1 MSSSCSADST
11 HEIELLRCG
20 AEFFPA
26 LLSAIDHASCEVLL
40 ETYIFASDE
49 AAHHVLQSLIRA
61 AERGVSVY
69 LITDWVGTG
78 SERSRQLQKLYK
90 NTAVQH
96 RVFNRW
102 FLRGATRTHRKLCVV
117 DRSIAFV
124 GGINIMHD
132 LASTQEHACLESPRW
147 DLSVRIQGSIVAA
160 IHQEAQAQWR
170 RIGHMHPLERLWMFA
185 RRMRGTPLT
194 SSAPQRHGDAVF
206 LASDHLH
213 HRMAIQREYLRAMG
227 QAQRSLLLVT
237 PYFAPGRTFRDAL
250 SDAAKRG
257 VEVTLLLGVG
267 QFILQDWVAR
277 SYYRKLL
284 GSGVQLIEYRKTQLH
299 AKVAVIDG
307 IWSTVGSSN
316 CDGLSLFVNHEANVV
331 FHDAAFAHTLEQE
344 IRLAIADGTTVG
356 AQEFAGL
363 TWYRRLLYGAAF
375 LVYRGLMRVVTLN
388 AFG

>member
-1 MSSSCSADST
+1 VSSSCSAGSL

-26 LLSAIDHASCEVLL
+26 LLSAIDQAGSEVML
-40 ETYIFASDE
+40 ETYIFAVDE
-49 AAHHVLQSLIRA
+49 IAHRVLESLASAAA
-61 AERGVSVY
+61 RGVKVF

-78 SERSRQLQKLYK
+78 SERSQQLRSFLQR
-90 NTAVQH
+90 TGVQH

-117 DRSIAFV
+117 DRRIAFV

-132 LASTQEHACLESPRW
+132 LAATHSHACLSSPRW
-147 DLSVRIQGSIVAA
+147 DLSVRIQGPIVEA
-160 IHQEAQAQWR
+160 IHQEAQTQWR

-185 RRMRGTPLT
+185 LRARGTALT
-194 SSAPQRHGDAVF
+194 TATPQRRGEAVF

-213 HRMAIQREYLRAMG
+213 HRMAIQREYLRAIG
-227 QAQRSLLLVT
+227 LARQTLLLVT

-250 SDAAKRG
+250 TDAAGRG
-257 VEVTLLLGVG
+257 VKVTLLLGVG
-267 QFILQDWVAR
+267 QFTLQDWVAR

-284 GSGVQLIEYRKTQLH
+284 GSGVALVEYRKSQLH

-307 IWSTVGSSN
+307 QWATVGSSN

-331 FHDAAFAHTLEQE
+331 VHETAFAGILEQE
-344 IRLAIADGTTVG
+344 VQRAIADGTSVN
-356 AQEFAGL
+356 AAEFADL
-363 TWYRRLLYGAAF
+363 NWSRRLLYGGAF
-375 LVYRGLMRVVTLN
+375 LVYRGLMRLVTLN
-388 AFG
+388 AYG